1 MTDREM
7 LELAAKAA
15 GIFDLR
21 FDNKGV
27 AYRNVHIEWNP
38 LESDGDA
45 LRLAVKLGLLCGFVQ
60 PNCWAELPGQ
70 YPSYEPCE
78 PNPYAAT
85 RLAITRATAEIGKGM
100 E

>member
-45 LRLAVKLGLLCGFVQ
+45 LKLAVKLGLLIDT
-60 PNCWAELPGQ
+60 Q
-70 YPSYEPCE
+70 YNNGVGVGSASFEE
-78 PNPYAAT
+78 VWESTAVEPYAAT
-85 RLAITRATAEIGKGM
+85 RRAIVRAAAEIGKNL
-100 E
+100 